1 MSRARDTSK
10 IQTET
15 AVSRGRQHGVDFITP
30 TEDGLIVTNED
41 IFEANL
47 TVAANSNVAIVGPV
61 TIPNV
66 TVNGNLNAMKS
77 LNVTGTLSFGS
88 AGMLNIIG

>member
-15 AVSRGRQHGVDFITP
+15 AASRLAMVH
-30 TEDGLIVTNED
+30 EDGLIVTNED
-41 IFEANL
+41 VFEADL
-47 TVAANSNVAIVGPV
+47 TVAANNNVAIVGPV

-77 LNVTGTLSFGS
+77 LNVIGTLSVGS
-88 AGMLNIIG
+88 TGMLNIIG

>member
-15 AVSRGRQHGVDFITP
+15 AASRLAMVH
-30 TEDGLIVTNED
+30 EDGLIVTNED
-41 IFEANL
+41 VFEADL
-47 TVAANSNVAIVGPV
+47 TVAANNNVAIVGPV

-77 LNVTGTLSFGS
+77 LNVTGTLNVSS
-88 AGMLNIIG
+88 TGMLNIIG

>member
-15 AVSRGRQHGVDFITP
+15 AASRLAMVH
-30 TEDGLIVTNED
+30 EDGLIVTNED
-41 IFEANL
+41 VFEADL
-47 TVAANSNVAIVGPV
+47 TVAANNNVAIVGPV

-77 LNVTGTLSFGS
+77 LNVIGTLSFGS

>member
-15 AVSRGRQHGVDFITP
+15 ASSRLALVH
-30 TEDGLIVTNED
+30 EDGLIVTNENV
-41 IFEANL
+41 FEADL

>member
-15 AVSRGRQHGVDFITP
+15 AASRLAMVH
-30 TEDGLIVTNED
+30 EDGLIVTNED
-41 IFEANL
+41 VFEADL
-47 TVAANSNVAIVGPV
+47 TVTANNNVAIVGPV

-77 LNVTGTLSFGS
+77 LNVTGTLSVS
-88 AGMLNIIG
+88 STGMLNIIG

>member
-15 AVSRGRQHGVDFITP
+15 ASSRLALVH
-30 TEDGLIVTNED
+30 EDGLIVTNENV
-41 IFEANL
+41 FEADL
-47 TVAANSNVAIVGPV
+47 TVAANSNVAVIGPV

-77 LNVTGTLSFGS
+77 LNVIGTLSVGS
-88 AGMLNIIG
+88 TGMLNIIG

>member
-15 AVSRGRQHGVDFITP
+15 AASRLAMVH
-30 TEDGLIVTNED
+30 EDGLIVTNED
-41 IFEANL
+41 VFEADL
-47 TVAANSNVAIVGPV
+47 TVAANNNVAIVGPV

-77 LNVTGTLSFGS
+77 LNVTGTLSVS
-88 AGMLNIIG
+88 STGMLNIIG

>member
-15 AVSRGRQHGVDFITP
+15 ASSRLALVH
-30 TEDGLIVTNED
+30 EDGLIVTNENV
-41 IFEANL
+41 FEADL

-66 TVNGNLNAMKS
+66 TINGNLNAMKS
-77 LNVTGTLSFGS
+77 LNVIGTLSVGS
-88 AGMLNIIG
+88 TGMLNIIG

>member
-10 IQTET
+10 RVGSDRLGKVE
-15 AVSRGRQHGVDFITP
+15 
-30 TEDGLIVTNED
+30 NED
-41 IFEANL
+41 IFEADF
-47 TVAANSNVAIVGPV
+47 TVAANNNVAIVGPV

-77 LNVTGTLSFGS
+77 LNVIGTLSVGS
-88 AGMLNIIG
+88 TGMLNIIG